1 MGSNEKQV
9 SVQRVIDAPAEKIF
23 DVVADPSKH
32 PLIDGSG
39 TVKQSRSGPVR
50 LELGAKFGM
59 GMRQGLPYLARNK
72 VVEFDEGRR
81 IGWCHLAPFAHN
93 VWRYELEPAPS
104 GTRVVETYDW
114 SHGRLGPLLQI
125 LKVAEQNREGM
136 ERTLERLDKFV
147 TTGAPE

>member
-1 MGSNEKQV
+1 MASNEKQV

-23 DVVADPSKH
+23 DVVADPNKH

-39 TVKQSRSGPVR
+39 TVKQSRSGPAR

-59 GMRQGLPYLARNK
+59 SMRQGLPYLARNK

-136 ERTLERLDKFV
+136 ERTLERLDKLV